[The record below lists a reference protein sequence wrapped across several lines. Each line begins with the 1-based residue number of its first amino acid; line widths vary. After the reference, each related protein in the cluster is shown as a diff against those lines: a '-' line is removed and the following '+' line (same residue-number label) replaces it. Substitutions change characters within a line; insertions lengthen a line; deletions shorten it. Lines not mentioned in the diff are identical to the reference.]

1 MEMEL
6 IIRNMVCR
14 HCIAAVEKAL
24 TDLGLPLERVELGRA
39 VLNRD
44 ALDPQQLAE
53 IEQSFRELGF
63 ELIHDADSIMVE
75 RTKHAVL
82 HHLRSEED
90 CRLNLSACIEKH
102 LGVPYDTV
110 SRVFSAREGRTLEK
124 YYIAQKIERV
134 KELLGYHDKSLS
146 EIAYLTGYS
155 SAAHLSRQFKD
166 FTGITPSQYQRQPAD
181 RKPLDTI

>member
-1 MEMEL
+1 MEL
-6 IIRNMVCR
+6 FIRNMVCR

-24 TDLGLPLERVELGRA
+24 TDLGLSINRVELGRA
-39 VLNRD
+39 VLNNGS
-44 ALDPQQLAE
+44 LTDPQLLT
-53 IEQSFRELGF
+53 IEKSLKSLGF
-63 ELIHDADSIMVE
+63 ELIHDADALMVE

-90 CRLNLSACIEKH
+90 CRLNLSACIEEH

-110 SRVFSAREGRTLEK
+110 SRVFSAKEGRTLEK

-134 KELLGYHDKSLS
+134 KELLSYHDKPLS

-155 SAAHLSRQFKD
+155 SVAHLSRQFKD
-166 FTGITPSQYQRQPAD
+166 ITGMTPSQYQRQPST
-181 RKPLDTI
+181 RQSLETV

>member
-1 MEMEL
+1 MEL

-24 TDLGLPLERVELGRA
+24 TDMGYHVDSVDLGRA
-39 VLNRD
+39 VVKESELTHAKMQD
-44 ALDPQQLAE
+44 
-53 IEQSFRELGF
+53 IEKSLEALGF
-63 ELIHDADSIMVE
+63 GLIHDTDSMIVE
-75 RTKHAVL
+75 RAKHAVL

-102 LGVPYDTV
+102 VGMPYDTV
-110 SRVFSAREGRTLEK
+110 SRVFSAKEGRTLEK

-134 KELLGYHDKSLS
+134 KELLGYNDLPLS

-155 SAAHLSRQFKD
+155 SVAHLSRQFKD
-166 FTGITPSQYQRQPAD
+166 ITGITPSQYRRQPSD
-181 RKPLDTI
+181 RRPLNNV

>member
-1 MEMEL
+1 MEL
-6 IIRNMVCR
+6 LIRNMVCR
-14 HCIAAVEKAL
+14 HCVAAVEKAM
-24 TDLGLPLERVELGRA
+24 TDLGLPIDKVELGRA
-39 VLNRD
+39 VLKSDSLSDN
-44 ALDPQQLAE
+44 QLVT
-53 IEQSFRELGF
+53 IEQSLKALGF

-102 LGVPYDTV
+102 LGVSYDTV
-110 SRVFSAREGRTLEK
+110 SRVFSAKEGRTLEK

-134 KELLGYHDKSLS
+134 KELLSYHDMPLS

-155 SAAHLSRQFKD
+155 SVAHLSRQFKD
-166 FTGITPSQYQRQPAD
+166 ITGMTPSQYQRQPSS
-181 RKPLDTI
+181 RQSLDSI